1 MPIKALTFDIDDTLW
16 DNTPVMAHVEPCHYD
31 WLDAQTGLARRV
43 SLEEYHQRRLAFAQ
57 AHPERR
63 GDFTWIRQQVLYA
76 LLKEHGLEEARA
88 RALAERTVHYM
99 LALRHQ
105 VTPFEEVEPMLDA
118 FGQRYR
124 MAVITN
130 GNVDVRRLPLGRHFD
145 AVFNAGEEC
154 MPKPDPRIF
163 AKALDA
169 LGNIA
174 PEDAI
179 HIGDSWTEDA
189 LAAHAAGLQAVWID
203 VHNLQRE
210 CPAGIHRIRHV
221 RELPA
226 LLAKITA
233 KAE

>member
-16 DNTPVMAHVEPCHYD
+16 DNTPVMANVEPSHYA
-31 WLDAQTGLARRV
+31 WLDTQTGLASRV
-43 SLEEYHQRRLAFAQ
+43 PIEAYHQRRLAFAQ
-57 AHPERR
+57 SHPERG
-63 GDFTWIRQQVLYA
+63 GDFTWIRRQVLYA
-76 LLKEHGLEEARA
+76 LLKEHGLDEPKA

-105 VTPFEEVEPMLDA
+105 VTPFDEVEPMLET
-118 FGQRYR
+118 FGQHYQ

-145 AVFNAGEEC
+145 AVFNAGEEG

-163 AKALDA
+163 DKALAA
-169 LGNIA
+169 LGGIA
-174 PEDAI
+174 PQEAI

-203 VHNLQRE
+203 IYNQRHE
-210 CPAGIHRIRHV
+210 CPPGIHRIQHV

-226 LLAKITA
+226 LLAQITD
-233 KAE
+233 KAR

>member
-16 DNTPVMAHVEPCHYD
+16 DNTPVMARVEPEHYA
-31 WLDAQTGLARRV
+31 WLDAHTDLAQRFPIEEYEARR
-43 SLEEYHQRRLAFAQ
+43 EAFAA

-63 GDFTWIRQQVLYA
+63 GDFTWIRRQVLEA
-76 LLKEHGLEEARA
+76 LLREHGLEAPDA
-88 RALAERTVHYM
+88 QAMAERTVHYM

-118 FGQRYR
+118 LRQQYSL
-124 MAVITN
+124 AVITN

-145 AVFNAGEEC
+145 AVFNAGELGL
-154 MPKPDPRIF
+154 PKPNKRIF
-163 AKALDA
+163 EKALAA
-169 LGNIA
+169 LGGVA
-174 PEDAI
+174 PEEAV

-189 LAAHAAGLQAVWID
+189 LAAHAAGMTAVWID
-203 VHNLQRE
+203 VHDVQHD

-226 LLAKITA
+226 LLAHIARTVS
-233 KAE
+233 